1 MNNNE
6 EKQASKREPLQAKIK
21 RLMKKRWAVPAL
33 YLTLAAIFLT
43 TFLWLTGT
51 SDDLAEDQ
59 RDSEF
64 DIDQPGDED
73 QALTDE
79 EDAVPVT
86 ANNEVFQMP
95 VLDENEVSVVGTF
108 YDYESSVEDQQNA
121 LIRYNNYYYQNR
133 GIDLSTEEGESF
145 DVIAA
150 MSGTVIK
157 AEEDALFG
165 QVVHVEHDE
174 DIVSIYQSLEDVQVE
189 VGQTVKQGDVVAKA
203 GRNLYNSDAG
213 IHVHFEIRKQGVPVN
228 PLDYMEQPMTSL
240 PEIEP
245 NQAADE
251 PGAEDV
257 PEPDAGEDEEDAPES
272 DTEDEQNPDV
282 EQEES

>member
-1 MNNNE
+1 MNHNE
-6 EKQASKREPLQAKIK
+6 EKQASKREPLQAKLK

-51 SDDLAEDQ
+51 SEDLAEDQ

-79 EDAVPVT
+79 EEAVPVT
-86 ANNEVFQMP
+86 ASNEVFEMP
-95 VLDENEVSVVGTF
+95 VLDENEVSVVGEF
-108 YDYESSVEDQQNA
+108 YDYEASAEDQQNA

-133 GIDLSTEEGESF
+133 GIDLSSEEGESF

-150 MSGTVIK
+150 MSGTVVK

-165 QVVHVEHDE
+165 NVVHVEHDE
-174 DIVSIYQSLEDVQVE
+174 DIVSIYQSLEGVQVE
-189 VGQTVKQGDVVAKA
+189 VGQTVKQGDVIARA

-213 IHVHFEIRKQGVPVN
+213 IHLHFEIRKEGVPVN
-228 PLDYMEQPMTSL
+228 PLDYMEQPMSSL

-251 PGAEDV
+251 PGS
-257 PEPDAGEDEEDAPES
+257 EEMP
-272 DTEDEQNPDV
+272 
-282 EQEES
+282 EESEADKQES